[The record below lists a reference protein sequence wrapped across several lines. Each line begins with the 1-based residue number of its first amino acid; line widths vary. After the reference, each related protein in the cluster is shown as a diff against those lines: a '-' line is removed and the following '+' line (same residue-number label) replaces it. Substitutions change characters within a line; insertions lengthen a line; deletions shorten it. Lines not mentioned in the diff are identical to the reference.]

1 MNRKYEKDSESAKNI
16 QKRDSSA
23 AKKIIKIT
31 LIAVAASLVLLL
43 ALAALL
49 PLIEKALEPK
59 VETSEYEDYRF
70 YEVDYNANILENEL
84 YLCCSRG
91 IKFSDENTEY
101 VLNETNSANISP
113 SAKFFYDYINCII
126 NGDFENYPSFFTEE
140 YINNENSDIP
150 EKFTTQGLYDIYI
163 DLYAPA
169 TRRVVDGVEL
179 SCEVYEVRYRIFE
192 NNGTFRRDILPDETR
207 TLVFEVY
214 IPDNGEPKINA
225 IGFRSEK

>member
-16 QKRDSSA
+16 KKRDSSSS
-23 AKKIIKIT
+23 KKIIKT
-31 LIAVAASLVLLL
+31 ALIVIASALVLLL
-43 ALAALL
+43 ALAAALS
-49 PLIEKALEPK
+49 LIEKALEPE

-70 YEVDYNANILENEL
+70 YEADYNANIFENEL
-84 YLCCSRG
+84 YMSCSRG
-91 IKFSDENTEY
+91 IKFSNENTEY

-126 NGDFENYPSFFTEE
+126 NGDYENYPSFFTEE
-140 YINNENSDIP
+140 YINNERSDIP
-150 EKFTTQGLYDIYI
+150 EKFTMQGLYDIYI

-169 TRRVVDGVEL
+169 TRKVVDGAEL

-207 TLVFEVY
+207 TIVFELY
-214 IPDNGEPKINA
+214 IPDNGGPK
-225 IGFRSEK
+225 GSH